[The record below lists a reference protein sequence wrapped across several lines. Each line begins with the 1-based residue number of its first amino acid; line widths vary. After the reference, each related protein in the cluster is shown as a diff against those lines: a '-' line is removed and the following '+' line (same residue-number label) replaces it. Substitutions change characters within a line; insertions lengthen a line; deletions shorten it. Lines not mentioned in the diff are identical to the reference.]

1 MSLSFLQESITS
13 MKWNSTGRILLT
25 CAKEE
30 MVKLWA
36 GPDLRSDS
44 GSGSGWRCLQSLRHP
59 SLVNGVAWC
68 SLAGRGPK
76 PLSMFAM

>member
-1 MSLSFLQESITS
+1 
-13 MKWNSTGRILLT
+13 MKWSPTGQILLT

-30 MVKLWA
+30 TVKLWA
-36 GPDLRSDS
+36 SSDSHSDS
-44 GSGSGWRCLQSLRHP
+44 GSGSGWRCLQRLRHP

-76 PLSMFAM
+76 PLGMLAV